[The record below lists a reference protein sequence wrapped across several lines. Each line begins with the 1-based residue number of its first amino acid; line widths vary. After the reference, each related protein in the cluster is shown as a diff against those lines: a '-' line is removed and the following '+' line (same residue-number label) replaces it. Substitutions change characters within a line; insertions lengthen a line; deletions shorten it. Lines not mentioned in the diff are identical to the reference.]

1 MAEQFPRRFGRYILL
16 DKVNAGGMAEVFRAK
31 VSGTDN
37 FQRLVAIKCM
47 LPSLADDEEFAT
59 MFVDEARL
67 AAQLNHGSIVQ
78 IYELGRHDKR
88 LYIAMELVHGHDLR
102 GTTKRARKMGKRLGV
117 GFVAYILSKA
127 AEALDYAH
135 NKLSLEGTP
144 LNLVHRDVSPQN
156 ILVSYDG
163 QVKVV
168 DFGIA
173 KAEHRATETR
183 AGTLKGKFAYM
194 APEQVLGERTDRRAD
209 IFALGSVLY
218 EAATGRPLFH
228 GETDLAI
235 LERVKSADLPDLE
248 EHLAHAPAQ
257 LCKVIR
263 RACARKPEERYQSA
277 LDFADDLAPV
287 LISRGNLF
295 GPKNARTTMRV
306 LYADEWRA
314 LPRSLKNYAAM
325 RIEGEPEPRSHTQVL
340 GVLLSQSEEAESE
353 TTSAAKPNARLE
365 RDEVTGP
372 VAEVSTDTELFSPQA
387 MAERQNEDT
396 EAAKMIIPSELN
408 QDASSSKGSGD
419 EIDTPTFDDDTGD
432 YDPGNPRPAAP
443 ASPAES
449 THAGPSPLVRAPP
462 EPAAG
467 RAARASGSWNGGRR
481 LLDEIRAAPP
491 KLRYALLGLIGA
503 CVLVL
508 VVLVV
513 VLLSRDGGGESRD
526 PVVEPRSGLVQP
538 LNGGDQRQ
546 NAGRSDDERAK
557 DGGDEEGENKP
568 TDSESDGAD
577 ELAQADTAGEATDAG
592 SETGSATEAGSTAEA
607 TAETSDDSE
616 GSGSSSDADSN
627 KSRRRFAYVKINS
640 PGVRARVVLDGRD
653 IGFTPIGPLRVRTG
667 RHRLRLVASS
677 GQAKSL
683 EVVVSA
689 RYTESRP
696 MNLDFKLR

>member
-263 RACARKPEERYQSA
+263 RACARKPEDRYQNA

-306 LYADEWRA
+306 LYADEWKA
-314 LPRSLKNYAAM
+314 LPTSLKNYASM
-325 RIEGEPEPRSHTQVL
+325 RVEGEPEPRSHTQVL

-353 TTSAAKPNARLE
+353 ATSGAKPDPRLK
-365 RDEVTGP
+365 RDK
-372 VAEVSTDTELFSPQA
+372 VASPEAAVSTDTELFSPQA
-387 MAERQNEDT
+387 MAERQNDDT
-396 EAAKMIIPSELN
+396 EAAKMIIPAVANDE
-408 QDASSSKGSGD
+408 ASSAKGAV
-419 EIDTPTFDDDTGD
+419 EEVDTPTFDEDTGD
-432 YDPGNPRPAAP
+432 YDPANPR
-443 ASPAES
+443 PAES
-449 THAGPSPLVRAPP
+449 THAGPSPLVRAAP

-467 RAARASGSWNGGRR
+467 RSARNPGSWSGGRR

-491 KLRYALLGLIGA
+491 KLRYALLGLIAA
-503 CVLVL
+503 CALVL
-508 VVLVV
+508 VMLVV
-513 VLLSRDGGGESRD
+513 VLLRRDGSGESRD
-526 PVVEPRSGLVQP
+526 PIVEPRSGLVQP
-538 LNGGDQRQ
+538 VNGGDAKQDG
-546 NAGRSDDERAK
+546 GRPDGERAK
-557 DGGDEEGENKP
+557 ERAEEAGSEDQETAQ
-568 TDSESDGAD
+568 TDSESDGAE
-577 ELAQADTAGEATDAG
+577 ELAQVDTVGDAADAEPDTNATPNDEETDAIADG
-592 SETGSATEAGSTAEA
+592 SEE
-607 TAETSDDSE
+607 SD
-616 GSGSSSDADSN
+616 SSSDADTS
-627 KSRRRFAYVKINS
+627 KARRRFAYVKINS
-640 PGVRARVVLDGRD
+640 PGVRARVALDGRD

-667 RHRLRLVASS
+667 RHRLRLVATSS